1 MSIISIPMKNKIL
14 AYLSLSLLLVEV
26 VMAVGSW
33 IFAALN
39 PESGIHSMLSS
50 EGIRWAFGGFIRQM
64 QSSVLVWLLL
74 AGMAWGALR
83 VSRFCYDLGS
93 LWSRRNGALRYRQ
106 RVALRF
112 SIVTVLV
119 YIAVISF
126 FSFVPHAILLS
137 VTGELFPSAFSEAL
151 VPIFCFGVILLSV
164 EYGVMS
170 GTYPD
175 VPSVF
180 DALVGGIRSIA
191 PLLILYLLA
200 THVYYVVRYIF

>member
-74 AGMAWGALR
+74 AGM
-83 VSRFCYDLGS
+83 S
-93 LWSRRNGALRYRQ
+93 
-106 RVALRF
+106 
-112 SIVTVLV
+112 
-119 YIAVISF
+119 
-126 FSFVPHAILLS
+126 
-137 VTGELFPSAFSEAL
+137 
-151 VPIFCFGVILLSV
+151 
-164 EYGVMS
+164 
-170 GTYPD
+170 
-175 VPSVF
+175 
-180 DALVGGIRSIA
+180 
-191 PLLILYLLA
+191 
-200 THVYYVVRYIF
+200 

>member
-1 MSIISIPMKNKIL
+1 
-14 AYLSLSLLLVEV
+14 
-26 VMAVGSW
+26 MAVGSW

-83 VSRFCYDLGS
+83 VSRFCHDLGS

>member
-83 VSRFCYDLGS
+83 VSRFCHDLGS
-93 LWSRRNGALRYRQ
+93 LWSRHNGALRYRQ

-151 VPIFCFGVILLSV
+151 VPILCFGVILLSV

-170 GTYPD
+170 GTFPD

>member
-83 VSRFCYDLGS
+83 VSLFCHDLGS

-106 RVALRF
+106 SVALRF

-170 GTYPD
+170 GTFPD

-180 DALVGGIRSIA
+180 DTLVGGIRSIA

>member
-1 MSIISIPMKNKIL
+1 MLTISIPMKNKIL
-14 AYLSLSLLLVEV
+14 AYLSLSLLVVEV
-26 VMAVGSW
+26 VMAVVSW
-33 IFAALN
+33 ILAALN
-39 PESGIHSMLSS
+39 PESGVRSMLSS

-64 QSSVLVWLLL
+64 QSSVLVWLIL

-83 VSRFCYDLGS
+83 DSRFSHDLFY
-93 LWSRRNGALRYRQ
+93 LWSRQRRALRYRK

-112 SIVTVLV
+112 SIATVLV

-151 VPIFCFGVILLSV
+151 VPIVCVGIILLSV

-170 GTYPD
+170 GIFPD

-180 DALVGGIRSIA
+180 DALVRGIRVIA
-191 PLLILYLLA
+191 PLFILYLLA
-200 THVYYVVRYIF
+200 THVYYVVGYVF

>member
-1 MSIISIPMKNKIL
+1 MKNKIL

-83 VSRFCYDLGS
+83 VSRFCHDLGS

-151 VPIFCFGVILLSV
+151 VPILCFGVILLSV

-170 GTYPD
+170 DTFPD

>member
-1 MSIISIPMKNKIL
+1 MKNKIL

-83 VSRFCYDLGS
+83 VSRFCHDLGS

-119 YIAVISF
+119 YIAVVSF
-126 FSFVPHAILLS
+126 FSLVPHAILLS

-151 VPIFCFGVILLSV
+151 VPILCFGVILLSV

-170 GTYPD
+170 GTFPD

>member
-1 MSIISIPMKNKIL
+1 MKNKIL

-83 VSRFCYDLGS
+83 VSHFCHDLGS

-151 VPIFCFGVILLSV
+151 VPILCFGVILLSV

-170 GTYPD
+170 GTFPD

>member
-39 PESGIHSMLSS
+39 PESDIHSMLSS

-83 VSRFCYDLGS
+83 VSRFCHDLGS

-170 GTYPD
+170 GTFPD

-180 DALVGGIRSIA
+180 DTLVGGIRSIA

>member
-83 VSRFCYDLGS
+83 VSLFCHDLDS
-93 LWSRRNGALRYRQ
+93 LWSRRKVALRYRQ
-106 RVALRF
+106 RVDLRF

-170 GTYPD
+170 GTFPD